1 MTRKVW
7 NKPSSREVTR
17 NIKRTIAFA
26 SGSKRSYTR
35 RAAGLARSL
44 NPLPTQ
50 QTVSLRYIEGI
61 DLAPGGAGAPAK
73 YVWRCNG
80 AYDPNM
86 SGVGHQPLFWDTY
99 AGMYNHYVVTGAK
112 IKAHVWGENA
122 ATTYG
127 SMVGI
132 KIDDDGATSSNI
144 GTMMELKDPY
154 FTVKMMRTNAGA
166 SGAQATLTS
175 RFSAKKF
182 FGLTNP
188 KDDRSNV
195 GALTS
200 TNPNE
205 GAFWVLIW
213 QHIDASTTFTGNLKG
228 YVTIDYTIN
237 FSEPRDVS
245 AS

>member
-1 MTRKVW
+1 MTRKIW
-7 NKPSSREVTR
+7 NKPSVNEAAR
-17 NIKRTIAFA
+17 NMVRQANFA
-26 SGSKRSYTR
+26 RRGKRSYTK
-35 RAAGLARSL
+35 RATGLARSL
-44 NPLPTQ
+44 NPLPSQ

-61 DLAPGGAGAPAK
+61 DLAPGAAGAPAK

-80 AYDPNM
+80 AYDPNYT
-86 SGVGHQPLFWDTY
+86 GVGHQPLFWDTY
-99 AGMYNHYVVTGAK
+99 AAMYNHYVVTGAK
-112 IKAHVWGENA
+112 IRAHVWGENV

-127 SMVGI
+127 SMVAI
-132 KIDDDGATSSNI
+132 KIDDDGTTSSNI
-144 GTMMELKDPY
+144 GTMMELKDEY
-154 FTVKMMRTNAGA
+154 MKVKMMRTNAGA
-166 SGAQATLTS
+166 SGAQAVITS
-175 RFSAKKF
+175 KFSAKKF

-195 GALTS
+195 GALTN

-205 GAFWVLIW
+205 GAFWVLLW

-237 FSEPRDVS
+237 FSEPRDIS